1 MFWLNS
7 MYNTCM
13 LNKKGYTNML
23 NIIQQLQNKLTVNN
37 FCKVYIEDSDD
48 YDTITVNIAELLKC
62 LVVDE
67 EYSVAGYTLYG
78 GGLNTNTNGDK
89 LGFMCNNIYADS
101 SMLNV
106 FLDEEEVKTFVQNYN
121 NDDEEF

>member
-1 MFWLNS
+1 

-23 NIIQQLQNKLTVNN
+23 NIIQQLQNKLSEGDY
-37 FCKVYIEDSDD
+37 CKLYIEDSDTYED
-48 YDTITVNIAELLKC
+48 VTVNIRQLLKC

-67 EYSVAGYTLYG
+67 EYSILDGEYVLYC

-89 LGFMCNNIYADS
+89 LGFINTLHANAA
-101 SMLNV
+101 MLNV
-106 FLDEEEVKTFVQNYN
+106 FLDEDEVKTFVQNYIN
-121 NDDEEF
+121 DDDEEF

>member
-1 MFWLNS
+1 
-7 MYNTCM
+7 
-13 LNKKGYTNML
+13 ML
-23 NIIQQLQNKLTVNN
+23 NIIQQLQNKLSEGDY
-37 FCKVYIEDSDD
+37 CKLYIEDSDTYED
-48 YDTITVNIAELLKC
+48 VTVNIRQLLKC

-67 EYSVAGYTLYG
+67 EYSILDGEYVLYC

-106 FLDEEEVKTFVQNYN
+106 FLDEDEVKTFVQNYN
-121 NDDEEF
+121 NDDEE

>member
-1 MFWLNS
+1 
-7 MYNTCM
+7 
-13 LNKKGYTNML
+13 ML
-23 NIIQQLQNKLTVNN
+23 NIIQQLQNKLSEGDY
-37 FCKVYIEDSDD
+37 CKLYIEDSDTYED
-48 YDTITVNIAELLKC
+48 VTVNIRQLLKC

-67 EYSVAGYTLYG
+67 EYSILDGEYVLYC

-106 FLDEEEVKTFVQNYN
+106 FLDEDEVKTFVKN
-121 NDDEEF
+121 

>member
-1 MFWLNS
+1 
-7 MYNTCM
+7 
-13 LNKKGYTNML
+13 ML

-89 LGFMCNNIYADS
+89 LGFINTLHANAA
-101 SMLNV
+101 MLNV
-106 FLDEEEVKTFVQNYN
+106 FLDEDEVKTFVQNYN
-121 NDDEEF
+121 NDDEE

>member
-1 MFWLNS
+1 
-7 MYNTCM
+7 M

-106 FLDEEEVKTFVQNYN
+106 FLDEDEVKTFVQNYN
-121 NDDEEF
+121 NDDEE